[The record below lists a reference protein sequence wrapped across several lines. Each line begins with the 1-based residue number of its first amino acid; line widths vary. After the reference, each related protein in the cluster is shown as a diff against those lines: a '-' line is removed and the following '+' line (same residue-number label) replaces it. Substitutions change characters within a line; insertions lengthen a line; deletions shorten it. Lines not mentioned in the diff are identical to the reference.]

1 MFSDYCPI
9 ILAEVSKGD
18 VIEFLSGRNEEK
30 VGFPFWMYYP
40 SAEVH
45 RAYRLA
51 GPAAGAQPCQHRSE
65 RNTEATAYYIVSGY
79 RVRLSLKALFPH
91 IVAIRVDYSFIYCIP

>member
-9 ILAEVSKGD
+9 ILAEVSNGD

-45 RAYRLA
+45 RARCLS
-51 GPAAGAQPCQHRSE
+51 GHAALP
-65 RNTEATAYYIVSGY
+65 
-79 RVRLSLKALFPH
+79 ALFRTEYRS
-91 IVAIRVDYSFIYCIP
+91 ARQLYGIRL

>member
-45 RAYRLA
+45 RASRPT
-51 GPAAGAQPCQHRSE
+51 GHAAGVSHAS
-65 RNTEATAYYIVSGY
+65 IVQNG
-79 RVRLSLKALFPH
+79 
-91 IVAIRVDYSFIYCIP
+91 I

>member
-9 ILAEVSKGD
+9 ISAEASNGN

-30 VGFPFWMYYP
+30 VGIPFWMYYP

-45 RAYRLA
+45 RARCLS
-51 GPAAGAQPCQHRSE
+51 GHAAGAQPCQHCSE
-65 RNTEATAYYIVSGY
+65 RNTEVPANYMVSGY
-79 RVRLSLKALFPH
+79 RGRLSLKALFSH
-91 IVAIRVDYSFIYCIP
+91 IIAI